1 MIIKNKTSR
10 VYGFSGDFAVV
21 FFPLKQ
27 KFPLQ
32 EAKFKNLNLNSAT
45 FNCSGAKSCICK
57 NVR

>member
-1 MIIKNKTSR
+1 M
-10 VYGFSGDFAVV
+10 GFPGILLSC

-45 FNCSGAKSCICK
+45 FNCSGAKSCICR

>member
-21 FFPLKQ
+21 F
-27 KFPLQ
+27 FPLQ

-45 FNCSGAKSCICK
+45 FNCSGAKSCICR